1 MVWDYVKGN
10 LNLKQQVQRPQL
22 AGSASQMNWKSSMR
36 PQSAGPANQ
45 MDWKSFIATAP
56 SRPDTRSS
64 QRPSCA
70 VDCVDAR
77 VYGKEVI
84 SGRRVAKEMVSAAG
98 TGTAYAHTP
107 YALSACAA
115 SRMRWGGAGANQNS
129 RPAEEEDG
137 EEVKKRRRAV
147 SAARGLNTPVSHR
160 QGLFDGVRS
169 ESLFHEKTL
178 ALLQAHA
185 PCGMSVAHATEEC
198 YYVN

>member
-22 AGSASQMNWKSSMR
+22 AGSASQMNWKS
-36 PQSAGPANQ
+36 
-45 MDWKSFIATAP
+45 FIATAP
-56 SRPDTRSS
+56 SRPDTQSS